1 MNTRHEYSVV
11 FIATEDWFNSDIER
25 RLLVFRSLMD
35 VYIQEFNVHCL
46 FYTRNNTI
54 AAMFNRTRYS
64 ISMDYQCNPY
74 GVPYINSLLQGA
86 KHFNASYYAYV
97 NSDILI
103 DPEMFSV
110 LSFMQREMKKG
121 SVPVAHEIAGRVT
134 QFDQNHKPFMFTNLP
149 QIANFYNTYNMRFS
163 ALRSENSAV
172 RGVLLHYM

>member
-11 FIATEDWFNSDIER
+11 FITTEDWFNSDIER

-54 AAMFNRTRYS
+54 AAMFNRTGYS

-110 LSFMQREMKKG
+110 LSFMQ
-121 SVPVAHEIAGRVT
+121 
-134 QFDQNHKPFMFTNLP
+134 
-149 QIANFYNTYNMRFS
+149 
-163 ALRSENSAV
+163 
-172 RGVLLHYM
+172 